1 MTETPTRTPVEG
13 YVALHVHTSGS
24 LLDGIGQPED
34 YVARAV
40 ELGQKAMSVTDH
52 GSLIAVPAMRK
63 ACMEAGIKPILGQEF
78 YLAIGSRFDPGET
91 RADALGGEGQK
102 TKFYEHITLV
112 AQTPA
117 GWRNIVRMTNES
129 WKTTTRNKYP
139 LIDYELMDECS
150 EGVICLTGC
159 LGGPV
164 LSQAARGRM
173 DLAEERLR
181 DLVDIFTPE
190 RTFVEV
196 MHHGIPEEDAVVYD
210 VMMMAASNGIR
221 CVATA
226 DCHYVHPQQS
236 DVHEAWL
243 AKQRRVKLADK
254 DRWTFHGSG
263 YYLQSEDEVRALD
276 KSSAWQQAVSNTA
289 VVASMIDD
297 DVLPPPRMRLPVPPV
312 PERYS
317 SSPEPETAWLMD
329 LVLEGARER
338 GLLNPDGSMPPEVAE
353 RLNSELIVFRR
364 LKMVGYALLV
374 AEFIKWAK
382 SSGINVGPGRG
393 SAAGSLI
400 LYCLGIT
407 GVNPLEE
414 GTLFER
420 FLDPEREGMPDVDTD
435 FERGRRD
442 EVYRHLVELYGDSNV
457 VRLGTLQVSK
467 TKASIKTACSQ
478 LGISDTMANKLT
490 KTIPDGVCL
499 ADLDGEAGEQFRM
512 VLEAIDSDLQSVLAV
527 ASVMQDRKPSE
538 AVMHLARSF
547 ENVPS
552 TWSIHAC
559 GVIVSPDDL
568 MDLVPMRVDK
578 DTGEWVTQWDGP
590 TCEAMGLVKIDLL
603 GLRNLDVISHTCA
616 YAGIDLDSIPSGR
629 DVDEKDAVWQM
640 LGRGDT
646 ASVFQLESGG
656 MADLCTRLSP
666 RSPDDLTALGA
677 LYRPGPMGTGMHLED
692 ADRRNGRERVSY
704 SSYTSDPR
712 EIEVLDSVL
721 GPTYGVAAY
730 QETLMKLGGVVAGFS
745 ASDTNLLRKAVA
757 KKKADLIAKTGKAFV
772 EGAVKDVDS
781 KGNPKVAFSRE
792 TAMRLWA
799 AIESAG
805 RYAFNLSHAVAYGR
819 ITFTTAWL
827 KAHYPAA
834 YGAGTLAETDDE
846 ARRGAVM
853 RWLVARGVQ
862 VLAPDVNRGQADT
875 SVPDESTI
883 ILGLGEIKDVG
894 APAAGIVAARP
905 EGGYTSVA
913 HLCACYREHTGSKMP
928 ARALEAMAKAG
939 ALDVFGPRAAIVACA
954 RALAA
959 GDDPELPGIE
969 YDPYTRALV
978 QRSVLGTAT
987 GQDVM
992 SLEQV
997 EQAVLRTGVEM
1008 DERVSRLATSE
1019 DAESGEILVVAGVI
1033 ASKETKTSET
1043 WRLASLVLADGPHR
1057 LEVTCWRKVHDKAA
1071 TLIPGQVVVVRGR
1084 MKSESFT
1091 TTSQG
1096 ADGEDSQVEV
1106 TRSVLN
1112 ALDVRAVGLSPA
1124 LVRTEPEPRKS
1135 AMGALK
1141 AIGCTPA
1148 W

>member
-1 MTETPTRTPVEG
+1 
-13 YVALHVHTSGS
+13 
-24 LLDGIGQPED
+24 
-34 YVARAV
+34 
-40 ELGQKAMSVTDH
+40 
-52 GSLIAVPAMRK
+52 
-63 ACMEAGIKPILGQEF
+63 
-78 YLAIGSRFDPGET
+78 
-91 RADALGGEGQK
+91 
-102 TKFYEHITLV
+102 
-112 AQTPA
+112 
-117 GWRNIVRMTNES
+117 
-129 WKTTTRNKYP
+129 
-139 LIDYELMDECS
+139 
-150 EGVICLTGC
+150 
-159 LGGPV
+159 
-164 LSQAARGRM
+164 
-173 DLAEERLR
+173 
-181 DLVDIFTPE
+181 
-190 RTFVEV
+190 
-196 MHHGIPEEDAVVYD
+196 
-210 VMMMAASNGIR
+210 
-221 CVATA
+221 
-226 DCHYVHPQQS
+226 
-236 DVHEAWL
+236 
-243 AKQRRVKLADK
+243 
-254 DRWTFHGSG
+254 
-263 YYLQSEDEVRALD
+263 
-276 KSSAWQQAVSNTA
+276 
-289 VVASMIDD
+289 
-297 DVLPPPRMRLPVPPV
+297 
-312 PERYS
+312 
-317 SSPEPETAWLMD
+317 
-329 LVLEGARER
+329 
-338 GLLNPDGSMPPEVAE
+338 
-353 RLNSELIVFRR
+353 
-364 LKMVGYALLV
+364 
-374 AEFIKWAK
+374 
-382 SSGINVGPGRG
+382 
-393 SAAGSLI
+393 
-400 LYCLGIT
+400 
-407 GVNPLEE
+407 
-414 GTLFER
+414 
-420 FLDPEREGMPDVDTD
+420 
-435 FERGRRD
+435 
-442 EVYRHLVELYGDSNV
+442 
-457 VRLGTLQVSK
+457 
-467 TKASIKTACSQ
+467 
-478 LGISDTMANKLT
+478 
-490 KTIPDGVCL
+490 
-499 ADLDGEAGEQFRM
+499 M

-677 LYRPGPMGTGMHLED
+677 LYRPGPMGTGMHLEY

-781 KGNPKVAFSRE
+781 RGNPKVAFSRE

-939 ALDVFGPRAAIVACA
+939 ALDAFGPRAAIVACA

-959 GDDPELPGIE
+959 GDDPGLPGIE

-1124 LVRTEPEPRKS
+1124 LVRTEPEPRES